1 MAVFC
6 LPIWNMIQ
14 KYSSLKVNIIPDFLW
29 NFNLDTRF
37 YIFFRWSAIRCLST
51 NEICISKQL
60 GRVSSKNKCF
70 VDCIFG
76 GLVFSKSKRK
86 NQNGKNLGKCITFT
100 QNKIKDGRCR
110 RTFGTN
116 VSKLM
121 FPNLLETSVLRLIPS
136 KFTLTPSYGQI
147 CNLLHSCH
155 YTP

>member
-1 MAVFC
+1 
-6 LPIWNMIQ
+6 MIQ
-14 KYSSLKVNIIPDFLW
+14 KYSSLKVNIIPDFLS

-37 YIFFRWSAIRCLST
+37 YIFFRWSAIRCLSA

-136 KFTLTPSYGQI
+136 KFTLSRHHMVKYVTF
-147 CNLLHSCH
+147 LHSCH
-155 YTP
+155 YTPQ